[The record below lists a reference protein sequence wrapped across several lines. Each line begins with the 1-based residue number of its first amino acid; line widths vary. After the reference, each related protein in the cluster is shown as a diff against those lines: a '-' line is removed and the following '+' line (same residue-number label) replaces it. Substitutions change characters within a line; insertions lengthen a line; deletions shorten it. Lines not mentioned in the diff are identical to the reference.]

1 MSRRVYWHGV
11 GLTHKLWWSPN
22 GPVLPE
28 IRACRVHRRHM
39 AVCYRVFTGGAYK
52 LKYTT
57 ADRSLHGM
65 SWSKAITEAIIRLE
79 KRACL
84 GVGLAM

>member
-1 MSRRVYWHGV
+1 
-11 GLTHKLWWSPN
+11 
-22 GPVLPE
+22 
-28 IRACRVHRRHM
+28 M